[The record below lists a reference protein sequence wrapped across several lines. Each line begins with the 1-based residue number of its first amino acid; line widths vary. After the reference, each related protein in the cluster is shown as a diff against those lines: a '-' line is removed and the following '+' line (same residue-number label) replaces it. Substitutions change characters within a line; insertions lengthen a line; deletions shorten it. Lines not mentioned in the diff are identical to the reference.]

1 MRILLLSVLIAL
13 QSAPA
18 FDVSSIKPNTA
29 GPETPVRFE
38 PLPGGRLTTTNTTLR
53 MVAAWAHGV
62 QFFQMVGG
70 PDWVDSARFD
80 ISAKVDGNPTTTE
93 MRVMLRELLKDRF
106 KLTVSTGSREMSVYA
121 LTVARPGVVQ
131 LKPSMIDC
139 TGTPTV
145 GAGSCEFSYQL
156 GNVHARGMRI
166 ATLAETLG
174 GVTGRVV
181 VDRTGLKTPL
191 DFDLTWTPQRVDPS
205 APSIFTAVEEQ
216 LGLKLEATKAPVD
229 VLVIERAEKPTAD

>member
-1 MRILLLSVLIAL
+1 MRYLLLSVFLL
-13 QSAPA
+13 VQSAPA
-18 FDVSSIKPNTA
+18 FDVSSVKPNTS
-29 GPETPVRFE
+29 GPEAPVRFE

-80 ISAKVDGNPTTTE
+80 ISAKVDGNPTTSE

-106 KLTVSTGSREMSVYA
+106 KLTLSTGFREMAVYA
-121 LTVARPGVVQ
+121 LTVARPGAQ
-131 LKPSMIDC
+131 LKPSIIDC
-139 TGTPTV
+139 AGTPAV
-145 GAGSCEFSYQL
+145 GTGACEFSYQL

-181 VDRTGLKTPL
+181 VDRTGLTAPL
-191 DFDLTWTPQRVDPS
+191 DFDLSWTPQRVDPS

-216 LGLKLEATKAPVD
+216 LGLKLEATKAPVE
-229 VLVIERAEKPTAD
+229 VLMIERAERPTAD